1 MLSME
6 NQNKLNNFRPKI
18 KPHILYEGENN
29 VVVESKNSGTQVVLP
44 KESIG
49 LIQLLDGHFSIKEI
63 ATELYSSEKGFSF
76 YKMFTSL
83 KLLNDAKLLEEN
95 SFNLEENKDEKSPH
109 EQNASFF
116 NRAFFDMKILNN
128 VQFSFANDYFFFL
141 VVSAMAVFFVTHVQS
156 YFQFDLAM
164 FLKADNGYQ
173 LALLKFFLI
182 GSALM
187 TVKSLFQAILLL
199 CSVGKFYGPYLRLY
213 PLGLTIGI
221 NDNSIYTHQKKSLII
236 SYGIVSALL
245 YPFVGLLLLQV
256 PQLTNY
262 SNDVLVLSALMALF
276 DLNPYRRSELT
287 KLFFYFY
294 AEEQL
299 KNIVPYL
306 KNCTIS
312 GLWKN
317 SGAKTSDELRYSIY
331 SSLAFAWAVGFMLFS
346 FDLLIK
352 TFPNLFSEILNGQ
365 IMGKISAGLV
375 SAALIFMAGYL
386 LVDLVST
393 FLKNVFSPMFF
404 ALTKFKSKSKIV
416 STSEYGQQ
424 EVLEKLKKN
433 MLFKDMSD
441 DALTLLLSGS
451 LVKTLAKDSY
461 LIQQDD
467 QDQNVYFIMKGTVD
481 VKVREGTGR
490 VRHIVTL
497 NEETVIGEL
506 AIINHSK
513 RSANV
518 IANEDITFL
527 EMPAHTFK
535 NLLENMGEEYE
546 KLKNKVELS
555 HFVSTAN
562 IFKDFPA
569 EIMNLFVE
577 SGELI
582 LFPGGHNVVEEG
594 EKDKT
599 FFLLI
604 KGRTEIIK
612 HNQKVAELKQGDFFG
627 EVALLA
633 NVPRTA
639 TVKVVE
645 DSLFLCIDDKK
656 FWNILSENIELAMYL
671 ENVSK
676 YRTEVAA

>member
-1 MLSME
+1 MK
-6 NQNKLNNFRPKI
+6 NQIKLNNFRPQL
-18 KPHILYEGENN
+18 KPHIIYEGDNN
-29 VVVESKNSGTQVVLP
+29 IVVESKTSGTQVVLP
-44 KESIG
+44 KESLS
-49 LIQLLDGHFSIKEI
+49 LIQKLDGHSSIKEI
-63 ATELYSSEKGFSF
+63 STELYSLERGFSF

-83 KLLNDAKLLEEN
+83 KLLNEAKLLEEN
-95 SFNLEENKDEKSPH
+95 SFEVADSSEEKSPH

-116 NRAFFDMKILNN
+116 NRPLFDKKILNS
-128 VQFSFANDYFFFL
+128 VQFSFAHDYLFFGLVSLFAIFFL
-141 VVSAMAVFFVTHVQS
+141 MTIKSF
-156 YFQFDLAM
+156 FQFDLAD
-164 FLKADNGYQ
+164 FLKSPDGYQ
-173 LALLKFFLI
+173 YALIKFFLI

-187 TVKSLFQAILLL
+187 TSKAFVQGLLL
-199 CSVGKFYGPYLRLY
+199 LSSVGKFYGPFLRLY
-213 PLGLTIGI
+213 PMGLTIGL
-221 NDNSIYTHQKKSLII
+221 NDNSIYAHHKKSLII
-236 SYGIVSALL
+236 SYGVVSAIL
-245 YPFVGLLLLQV
+245 YPLVGLLFIQI
-256 PQLTNY
+256 PFFKNY
-262 SNDVLVLSALMALF
+262 SNDILVMSALMTLF

-312 GLWKN
+312 GLWKDT
-317 SGAKTSDELRYSIY
+317 GAKTSDELRYSIY
-331 SSLAFAWAVGFMLFS
+331 SSLALAWAVGFMFFS

-365 IMGKISAGLV
+365 IASKVSAGVL
-375 SAALIFMAGYL
+375 AIALIFMAGYL
-386 LVDLVST
+386 FIDLAAIVV
-393 FLKNVFSPMFF
+393 KNVLSPMFF
-404 ALTKFKSKSKIV
+404 SITKFKSKSKV
-416 STSEYGQQ
+416 MATSDLDLSEM
-424 EVLEKLKKN
+424 LIKLKRN

-441 DALTLLLSGS
+441 DALRFLLNGSTVKKLS
-451 LVKTLAKDSY
+451 KDSY

-467 QDQNVYFIMKGTVD
+467 QDQNVYFIIKGTVD

-490 VRHIVTL
+490 IRNIVTL
-497 NEETVIGEL
+497 NEETVLGEL
-506 AIINHSK
+506 AILNQTK

-518 IANEDITFL
+518 IANEDITYL
-527 EMPAHTFK
+527 EMPADVFK
-535 NLLENMGEEYE
+535 SLLENMGEEYE

-569 EIMNLFVE
+569 EIMNFFVE

-604 KGRTEIIK
+604 KGRTEILK
-612 HNQKVAELKQGDFFG
+612 QNQKVAELKQGDFFG
-627 EVALLA
+627 EVALLS

-639 TVKVVE
+639 TVKVLE

-671 ENVSK
+671 ENIGK

>member
-1 MLSME
+1 MK
-6 NQNKLNNFRPKI
+6 NQIKLNNFRPKI
-18 KPHILYEGENN
+18 KAHVLYEGENN

-44 KESIG
+44 KGSIA

-63 ATELYSSEKGFSF
+63 ATELYSSENGFSF

-83 KLLNDAKLLEEN
+83 KLLNEAKLLEEN
-95 SFNLEENKDEKSPH
+95 SFNLDENKDEKSPH

-116 NRAFFDMKILNN
+116 NRPLLDKQLMKNI
-128 VQFSFANDYFFFL
+128 QFSFHHDYLFISIVSMLVIFFSIK
-141 VVSAMAVFFVTHVQS
+141 VSSF
-156 YFQFDLAM
+156 FQFDLAS
-164 FLKADNGYQ
+164 FLKAETGYQ
-173 LALLKFFLI
+173 WALVKFFLI

-187 TVKSLFQAILLL
+187 TAKSFFQGMLLL
-199 CSVGKFYGPYLRLY
+199 SAVGKFYGPFLRLY
-213 PLGLTIGI
+213 PLGITFGI
-221 NDNSIYTHQKKSLII
+221 NDNSIYTHQKKSFII
-236 SYGIVSALL
+236 SYGIASALL
-245 YPFVGLLLLQV
+245 YPLVGLIFLHI
-256 PQLTNY
+256 PFFSKY
-262 SNDVLVLSALMALF
+262 SNDILVLSALMALI

-312 GLWKN
+312 GLWKD

-352 TFPNLFSEILNGQ
+352 TFPNLFTEILNGNILSQ
-365 IMGKISAGLV
+365 LSAGV
-375 SAALIFMAGYL
+375 VTIALFMMAGYL
-386 LVDLVST
+386 FVDLVST
-393 FLKNVFSPMFF
+393 LIKNVLSPMFVSI
-404 ALTKFKSKSKIV
+404 TKLKSKSKVV
-416 STSEYGQQ
+416 SSIGFNQQ
-424 EVLEKLKKN
+424 EMIEKLKKN

-441 DALTLLLSGS
+441 EALRFLLDGS
-451 LVKTLAKDSY
+451 VVKKSNKDSY
-461 LIQQDD
+461 LIQQDE
-467 QDQNVYFIMKGTVD
+467 QDQNVYFIIQGTVD

-490 VRHIVTL
+490 IRHIVTL
-497 NEETVIGEL
+497 NEDTVIGEL
-506 AIINHSK
+506 AIINHTK

-518 IANEDITFL
+518 IANEDITYL
-527 EMPAHTFK
+527 EMPANVFK
-535 NLLENMGEEYE
+535 NLLANMGEEYE

-604 KGRTEIIK
+604 KGRTEILK

-671 ENVSK
+671 ENVGK
-676 YRTEVAA
+676 YRMEVAA